1 MPKYL
6 FAVSYTAEGAKGLL
20 TEGGSSRRAMVD
32 KMVGGLGGTV
42 ECMYYAF
49 GDTDIYLIADLPDA
63 ASATAMSLA
72 GSASGAAVIRTV
84 PLISVE
90 EVDDATKKTVG
101 YTPPGS

>member
-6 FAVSYTAEGAKGLL
+6 FTVSYSAAGAKGLL
-20 TEGGSSRRAMVD
+20 KEGGSSRRAMVD
-32 KMVGGLGGTV
+32 EMVAGLGGSV

-49 GDTDIYLIADLPDA
+49 GETDVYLIADLPDA
-63 ASATAMSLA
+63 ASATAMSLTA
-72 GSASGAAVIRTV
+72 SSSGAVLFRTV

-90 EVDDATKKTVG
+90 EVDEASKKSVA